1 MIKFLHNLFLVAL
14 RPFAGPQQ
22 VNGTSGPNGE
32 GNPGG
37 YWGNG

>member
-1 MIKFLHNLFLVAL
+1 MKQLRNLLRVMF
-14 RPFAGPQQ
+14 RPFAGPAA
-22 VNGTSGPNGE
+22 VNGTHGPNGE